1 MEGRT
6 GHGGA
11 EPSNGVPLVGRQDVL
26 RAFDGAL
33 DATAADSFR
42 FLALVGEPG
51 AGKTRLLNELWSA
64 AGARK
69 LVVLAGRA
77 AEFEQEMPFGAVVDA
92 LDDHLEEHVGDLAP
106 TTVRLL
112 APVFPALS
120 AALTYGE
127 HPGPHPAAPHPA
139 APHPAV
145 PHGALGASPDATP
158 VARYQL
164 YRAVRHLLE
173 QVAAP
178 SGLVL
183 ILDDVHWADDATI
196 ELLDHL
202 VRHPPRARVLIALAY
217 RPAQASPRL
226 AALVQA
232 SLQAVG
238 GDRLPVRPLTQDE
251 VTELLGPGVS
261 GTRCREL
268 YRASGGNPFYLEALA
283 RTREPVA
290 AGDAEGE
297 LPPAVRAALQLELSG
312 LSPQAQLIAQS
323 AAVASDEFTPLLA
336 AAAAEVTE
344 QEALAALDELVARD
358 IVRPRAE
365 RFRFRHP
372 LVRHAAY
379 RSAAAGWR
387 LAAHGRI
394 AAYLTSVGAPA
405 AVRARHLE
413 RSGRIGDRD
422 AIATLVEAARTF
434 ATQAPTTAAHWL
446 QAALSLMPTT
456 GPVDA
461 RDDDDA
467 DDPALPSRLEL
478 MMELAQVQTVGGHLI
493 EGRETARNVLRML
506 PPDDYERRAR
516 AARLAA
522 LMERQLDRPHE
533 ARALLLD
540 ELRRM
545 PDPRS
550 PAAVPLRMRLVAE
563 RMMRID
569 FRAAQ
574 AVLDLMPDSSDDWEP
589 SLKLAVAAV
598 RPMPALAAGRVQ
610 DAVRYLD
617 AADRLVNAAPDEHLA
632 EWMDAIAW
640 LCWAESFMG
649 HFQNAAERFQRAVTI
664 ARATGQQYIVT
675 NLMSGL
681 ARAHGMLGRLEEA
694 AAAVEEAV
702 EEARLLD
709 SGQQLVFALT
719 QQSLVTGWSGDNDS
733 ALRQAEEAV
742 EVGAG
747 VGEWWGSMARY
758 AHGTA
763 LIGLGRLD
771 EAAEAFERAVSGP
784 LDQRTQLSVSEM
796 MAGVEAGRDRAD
808 AAARWV
814 RRAERLVIPGL
825 DAHNA
830 LARLASAHALQTTDA
845 EAAAREALA
854 AATTL
859 AEAGHLLD
867 VGRARLRAGQAHAE
881 AGDRAAAREQLRQ
894 AAEIFTSCGA
904 KALHAQV
911 VREQRRLGVRVP
923 AKGGR
928 GGRNSQLPGG
938 LSKREYE
945 VASLVVEGC
954 TNSQIAERLFV
965 SIRTVETHLSHIF
978 AKFGVSSRV
987 GVVNA
992 LTRAAPDPGGPGSD

>member
-6 GHGGA
+6 GHGDA
-11 EPSNGVPLVGRQDVL
+11 AFHDHAASPNGVPLVGRQDVL
-26 RAFDGAL
+26 RAFEEAL
-33 DATAADSFR
+33 DATAADAFR

-64 AGARK
+64 AEARK
-69 LVVLAGRA
+69 LRALAGRA
-77 AEFEQEMPFGAVVDA
+77 AEFEQEMPFGAVVDG
-92 LDDHLEEHVGDLAP
+92 LDDHLEEHVSDLSP

-120 AALTYGE
+120 AAALHDGAVAGQAG
-127 HPGPHPAAPHPA
+127 PG
-139 APHPAV
+139 
-145 PHGALGASPDATP
+145 SPPDTTP

-173 QVAAP
+173 EVAAP

-217 RPAQASPRL
+217 RPAQASARL
-226 AALVQA
+226 GALVQA

-238 GDRLPVRPLTQDE
+238 GNRLPVRPLTQAE
-251 VTELLGPGVS
+251 VAELLGPGVS

-268 YRASGGNPFYLEALA
+268 YKASGGNPFYLEALA
-283 RTREPVA
+283 RTREPLA
-290 AGDAEGE
+290 AGDTEGE

-312 LSPQAQLIAQS
+312 LSPDAQLIAQS
-323 AAVASDEFTPLLA
+323 AAVAADEFTPLLA
-336 AAAAEVTE
+336 AAAAEVSE
-344 QEALAALDELVARD
+344 AAALAALDELVARD

-394 AAYLTSVGAPA
+394 AAYLTEIGAPA

-413 RSGRIGDRD
+413 RSGRVGDRD
-422 AIATLVEAARTF
+422 AVATLVEAARAF

-446 QAALSLMPTT
+446 KSALSLMPTT
-456 GPVDA
+456 GA
-461 RDDDDA
+461 A
-467 DDPALPSRLEL
+467 EEAEEAGDPAPPSRLEL
-478 MMELAQVQTVGGHLI
+478 MMELARVQTVGGHLT
-493 EGRETARNVLRML
+493 EGRETARNVLKML
-506 PPDDYERRAR
+506 PTDDYERRAR

-574 AVLDLMPDSSDDWEP
+574 AVLDLMPDNSDDWEP
-589 SLKLAVAAV
+589 SLKLAVASL
-598 RPMPALAAGRVQ
+598 RPMPALAAGRIQ
-610 DAVRYLD
+610 DALRYLE
-617 AADRLVNAAPDEHLA
+617 AANRLVNAAPDEHVA

-640 LCWAESFMG
+640 LCWAETFMG
-649 HFQNAAERFQRAVTI
+649 HFHNAADRFQRAVTV
-664 ARATGQQYIVT
+664 ARATGQLYIVT

-681 ARAHGMLGRLEEA
+681 ARAYGMLGRLEEA
-694 AAAVEEAV
+694 AAAAEEAV
-702 EEARLLD
+702 EEARLLN

-719 QQSLVTGWSGDNDS
+719 QQSLVTGWTGDNDT
-733 ALRQAEEAV
+733 ALRHAEEAI

-758 AHGTA
+758 ARATA

-771 EAAEAFERAVSGP
+771 DAAEAVERAVSGP
-784 LDQRTQLSVSEM
+784 LDQRTQLSLNEM
-796 MAGVEAGRDRAD
+796 MAGVEAGRGRAD
-808 AAARWV
+808 AAADWV
-814 RRAERLVIPGL
+814 KRTEHLIIPGM

-830 LARLASAHALQTTDA
+830 LARLARAHALQPADA
-845 EAAAREALA
+845 AEAAREALA
-854 AATTL
+854 AAATFE
-859 AEAGHLLD
+859 EAGHLID

-881 AGDRAAAREQLRQ
+881 AGDKTAAREQLRL
-894 AAEIFTSCGA
+894 AAEILSGCGA
-904 KALHAQV
+904 RALHAQV

-923 AKGGR
+923 AKGGS
-928 GGRNSQLPGG
+928 GGRNSRLPGG

-954 TNSQIAERLFV
+954 TNSQIADRLYV

-992 LTRAAPDPGGPGSD
+992 LSRNVPDPGAQGTD

>member
-1 MEGRT
+1 MEGRS
-6 GHGGA
+6 GHGGV
-11 EPSNGVPLVGRQDVL
+11 ESPDSVPLVGRQDVL
-26 RAFDGAL
+26 HAFDEAL

-51 AGKTRLLNELWSA
+51 AGKTRLLTELWNA
-64 AGARK
+64 ADARK
-69 LVVLAGRA
+69 LGILAGRA

-92 LDDHLEEHVGDLAP
+92 LDDHLEEHIGDLSP

-120 AALTYGE
+120 AALHDGE
-127 HPGPHPAAPHPA
+127 HTGLHDGPRPNEATHAEPRPSPAGAAP
-139 APHPAV
+139 
-145 PHGALGASPDATP
+145 DNTP

-202 VRHPPRARVLIALAY
+202 VRHPPRASVLIALAY
-217 RPAQASPRL
+217 RPAQASARL

-238 GDRLPVRPLTQDE
+238 GSRLPVRPLTQDE
-251 VTELLGPGVS
+251 VAELLGPGVS

-268 YRASGGNPFYLEALA
+268 YKASGGNPFYLEALA
-283 RTREPVA
+283 RTREPLA
-290 AGDAEGE
+290 AGDTEGE

-312 LSPQAQLIAQS
+312 LSPEAQLIAQS
-323 AAVASDEFTPLLA
+323 AAVAADEFTPMLA
-336 AAAAEVTE
+336 AAAAQVSE

-394 AAYLTSVGAPA
+394 ATYLTEIGAPA

-413 RSGRIGDRD
+413 RSGRVGDRN
-422 AIATLVEAARTF
+422 AIATLVEAARAF

-446 QAALSLMPTT
+446 QSALSLMPTT
-456 GPVDA
+456 GAAAEADGT
-461 RDDDDA
+461 A

-478 MMELAQVQTVGGHLI
+478 MMELARVQTVGGHLT

-522 LMERQLDRPHE
+522 LMERQLGRPHE

-574 AVLDLMPDSSDDWEP
+574 AVLDLMPDNSEDWEP

-610 DAVRYLD
+610 DAIRYLE
-617 AADRLVNAAPDEHLA
+617 AADRLTNAAPDEHLA

-640 LCWAESFMG
+640 LCWAETFMG
-649 HFQNAAERFQRAVTI
+649 QFHNAADRFQRAVAI
-664 ARATGQQYIVT
+664 ARSTGQLYIVT
-675 NLMSGL
+675 NLMAGL

-694 AAAVEEAV
+694 AAAAEESV
-702 EEARLLD
+702 EEARLLN

-719 QQSLVTGWSGDNDS
+719 QQSLVTGWSGDNGT
-733 ALRQAEEAV
+733 ALRHAEEAI

-758 AHGTA
+758 AHATA
-763 LIGLGRLD
+763 LLGLGRPD

-784 LDQRTQLSVSEM
+784 LDQRTQLSISEM
-796 MAGVEAGRDRAD
+796 MAGVEAARGRAD

-814 RRAERLVIPGL
+814 KRTEHLIIPGL

-830 LARLASAHALQTTDA
+830 LARLARAHALQPTDA
-845 EAAAREALA
+845 AQAAREALA
-854 AATTL
+854 AAETFE
-859 AEAGHLLD
+859 EAGHRID

-881 AGDRAAAREQLRQ
+881 AGDRTAARAQLRL
-894 AAEIFTSCGA
+894 AAEIFSGCGA
-904 KALHAQV
+904 RALHAQV

-923 AKGGR
+923 AKGSK
-928 GGRNSQLPGG
+928 GGRNSRLPGG

-954 TNSQIAERLFV
+954 TNSQIADRLYV

-992 LTRAAPDPGGPGSD
+992 LTRGTAEPGAPGTD

>member
-6 GHGGA
+6 GHGDIA
-11 EPSNGVPLVGRQDVL
+11 SLDNAALPDGVPLVGRQDVL
-26 RAFDGAL
+26 RAFEEAL
-33 DATAADSFR
+33 DATAADTFR

-51 AGKTRLLNELWSA
+51 AGKTRLLNELSGA
-64 AGARK
+64 AESRK
-69 LVVLAGRA
+69 LRALAGRA

-92 LDDHLEEHVGDLAP
+92 LDDHLEEHIGDLSP
-106 TTVRLL
+106 SSVRLL

-120 AALTYGE
+120 AAALHDG
-127 HPGPHPAAPHPA
+127 HPAGPA
-139 APHPAV
+139 GPGGPPV
-145 PHGALGASPDATP
+145 TTP

-164 YRAVRHLLE
+164 YRAVRHLLDE
-173 QVAAP
+173 VAAP

-217 RPAQASPRL
+217 RPAQASARL
-226 AALVQA
+226 GALVQA

-238 GDRLPVRPLTQDE
+238 GNRLPVRPLTQDE
-251 VTELLGPGVS
+251 VAELLGPGVS

-268 YRASGGNPFYLEALA
+268 YKASGGNPFYLEALA
-283 RTREPVA
+283 RTREPLA
-290 AGDAEGE
+290 AGDTEGE

-312 LSPQAQLIAQS
+312 LSPNALLVAQS
-323 AAVASDEFTPLLA
+323 AAVAADEFTPLLA
-336 AAAAEVTE
+336 AAAAEVGE
-344 QEALAALDELVARD
+344 GEALTALDELVARD

-394 AAYLTSVGAPA
+394 AAYLTEIGAPA
-405 AVRARHLE
+405 AVRAGHLE
-413 RSGRIGDRD
+413 RSGRVGDRD
-422 AIATLVEAARTF
+422 AVATLVEAARAF

-446 QAALSLMPTT
+446 KSALGLMPTT
-456 GPVDA
+456 GAAAEEAEDA
-461 RDDDDA
+461 A
-467 DDPALPSRLEL
+467 DPALPSRLEL
-478 MMELAQVQTVGGHLI
+478 MMELARVQTVGGHLT

-574 AVLDLMPDSSDDWEP
+574 AVLDLMPDNSDDWEP
-589 SLKLAVAAV
+589 SLKLAVASL
-598 RPMPALAAGRVQ
+598 RPMPALAAGRIQ
-610 DAVRYLD
+610 DALRYLE
-617 AADRLVNAAPDEHLA
+617 AADRLVNAAPDEHVA

-640 LCWAESFMG
+640 LCWAETFMG
-649 HFQNAAERFQRAVTI
+649 QFHNAADRFQRAVTI
-664 ARATGQQYIVT
+664 ARATGQLYIVT

-681 ARAHGMLGRLEEA
+681 ARAYGMLGRLEEA
-694 AAAVEEAV
+694 AAAAEEAV
-702 EEARLLD
+702 EEARLLN

-719 QQSLVTGWSGDNDS
+719 QQSLVTGWSGDNDT
-733 ALRQAEEAV
+733 ALRHADEAI

-758 AHGTA
+758 ARATA

-771 EAAEAFERAVSGP
+771 EAAEAVERAVSGP
-784 LDQRTQLSVSEM
+784 LDQRTQLSLNEM
-796 MAGVEAGRDRAD
+796 MAGVEAGRGRAD
-808 AAARWV
+808 AAADWV
-814 RRAERLVIPGL
+814 KRSEHLIIPGME
-825 DAHNA
+825 AHNA
-830 LARLASAHALQTTDA
+830 LARLARAHALQPTDA
-845 EAAAREALA
+845 AEAAREALA
-854 AATTL
+854 AAETFE
-859 AEAGHLLD
+859 EAGHRID
-867 VGRARLRAGQAHAE
+867 VGRARLRAAQAHAE
-881 AGDRAAAREQLRQ
+881 AGDRPAAREQLRL
-894 AAEIFTSCGA
+894 AAEIFSGCGA
-904 KALHAQV
+904 RALHAQV

-923 AKGGR
+923 AKGGS
-928 GGRNSQLPGG
+928 GGRNSRLPGG

-954 TNSQIAERLFV
+954 TNSQIADRLYV

-992 LTRAAPDPGGPGSD
+992 LTRGVPDPGAPGPE